1 MSKNFEEAIRQ
12 AFNRLKLTPV
22 YQNKMLESIM
32 KLEGIEA
39 IDAEKFEI
47 WFCNW
52 LQNKDVTKISSLG
65 GYFMKAFVEEF
76 KKRTFTSDTNVNT
89 PAASTPQT
97 AEEFEASWE
106 AWKETLRDLQEDFY
120 EEEYPSRG
128 VLSHDK
134 NTNEVRAVS
143 DGEGGLIYI
152 DGTVSGKYPRLEE
165 LPPEEQEQLILQ
177 VKNLHGSLLG
187 LENVIRRMK
196 EHAEACNY

>member
-1 MSKNFEEAIRQ
+1 MKNKIVEALLNAGLYSAAYRDRVANEAMILIGNRELDEGRFDSWLSGLNFEGQNIRSYFLSCLKNALEQ
-12 AFNRLKLTPV
+12 ELFNP
-22 YQNKMLESIM
+22 
-32 KLEGIEA
+32 
-39 IDAEKFEI
+39 
-47 WFCNW
+47 
-52 LQNKDVTKISSLG
+52 SSSPSPGTL
-65 GYFMKAFVEEF
+65 
-76 KKRTFTSDTNVNT
+76 
-89 PAASTPQT
+89 TPQT
-97 AEEFEASWE
+97 VEEFEASWE
-106 AWKETLRDLQEDFY
+106 TWKETLRDLQEDFC

-143 DGEGGLIYI
+143 DGKGGLIYI

-165 LPPEEQEQLILQ
+165 LPPEEQYQLILQ